1 MPTAS
6 GPSTTITRRFMILQA
21 LCGRWRGSAFGGSSA
36 VEEMKWW
43 RWLGLKRPVPLLQAA
58 SDVVAK
64 RSLLPPTWQ
73 ASIFADFISAA
84 TGCYD
89 GAGVFGPAIIRRA
102 VVPDSTS

>member
-1 MPTAS
+1 
-6 GPSTTITRRFMILQA
+6 MILQA

-73 ASIFADFISAA
+73 ASIFADFHFCRYGLLRWS
-84 TGCYD
+84 GR
-89 GAGVFGPAIIRRA
+89 VRA
-102 VVPDSTS
+102 SNN